1 MTSPSKNEGTLADR
15 AYRLLRQD
23 IVEGRLAP
31 GQKLKLEALMETYS
45 FGMSPLREA
54 LSRLTGDLLVI
65 TEAQRGFWVAPLS
78 LDELDDIS
86 RVRSLVESEAVNL
99 SIRHGGDAWLE
110 DVKRAFDELSGVENA
125 LPAPDA
131 PLPPE
136 LGSRWEAKNRAFHHT
151 LVSACNS
158 PWLMRVR
165 DLLYSQSERY
175 RRVSL
180 KASRGRRSV
189 HEEHLAIF
197 EATIKRDALRACR
210 MTELHVQRTTN
221 EVRLAMA
228 SLQQNPRKA
237 DALV

>member
-1 MTSPSKNEGTLADR
+1 MTSPSKSEGTLADR

-23 IVEGRLAP
+23 IVEGRLSP
-31 GQKLKLEALMETYS
+31 GQKLKLEVLVDTYS

-78 LDELDDIS
+78 LEELDDIS

-99 SIRHGGDAWLE
+99 SIRHGGEAWI
-110 DVKRAFDELSGVENA
+110 DSVKKAFDDLSEVENA

-131 PLPPE
+131 PLPPD
-136 LGSRWEAKNRAFHHT
+136 LGNRWEDKNRAFHLA

-180 KASRGRRSV
+180 KASRGRRDV
-189 HEEHLAIF
+189 HEEHVAIF
-197 EATIKRDALRACR
+197 EAAVKRDALRACR
-210 MTELHVQRTTN
+210 MTELHVQRTTD

-228 SLQQNPRKA
+228 SAQQTSKKTEV
-237 DALV
+237 LV

>member
-1 MTSPSKNEGTLADR
+1 MKTPANEGTLADR
-15 AYRLLRQD
+15 AYRVLRQD
-23 IVEGRLAP
+23 IVEGRLAG
-31 GQKLKLEALMETYS
+31 GQKLKLESLMASYS

-78 LDELDDIS
+78 IEELDDIS
-86 RVRSLVESEAVNL
+86 RVRALVETEAVNL
-99 SIRHGGDAWLE
+99 SIRFGTQAWIDSVE
-110 DVKRAFDELSGVENA
+110 AAFNELSEVERA
-125 LPAPDA
+125 LPAADA

-136 LGSRWEAKNRAFHHT
+136 LGARWEDKNRAFHSA

-165 DLLYSQSERY
+165 DMLYSQSERY

-197 EATIKRDALRACR
+197 EAAIKRDALRACR
-210 MTELHVQRTTN
+210 MTELHVQRTAD
-221 EVRLAMA
+221 EVRLAIA
-228 SLQQNPRKA
+228 SLQDTAAKIPA
-237 DALV
+237 